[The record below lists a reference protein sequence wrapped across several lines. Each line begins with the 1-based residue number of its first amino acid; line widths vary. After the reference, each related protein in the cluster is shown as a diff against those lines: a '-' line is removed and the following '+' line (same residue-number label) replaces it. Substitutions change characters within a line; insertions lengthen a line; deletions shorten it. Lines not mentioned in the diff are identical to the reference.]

1 MHAATTTVTV
11 SRGRYQELAAIAPRI
26 SRTASNWPLL
36 RKTEA
41 FGVARRRWR
50 VRTSLSAGETIWSTS
65 RPCADSSRGD
75 REYRTDC
82 PNVGLRYS
90 RKHSLITDGPSNRV

>member
-41 FGVARRRWR
+41 FGVAPRRWR
-50 VRTSLSAGETIWSTS
+50 GRTSLSSAGETMWSTS
-65 RPCADSSRGD
+65 CPCAASSGGD
-75 REYRTDC
+75 REYRADC
-82 PNVGLRYS
+82 PNVGSRYS
-90 RKHSLITDGPSNRV
+90 RKHRGDVLK